1 MLCKRILHFPC
12 RGECL
17 LANQLKAIG
26 VDAFSVNFVSS
37 TIFWCPIEFPSP
49 AVFIEVTQGQRTFS
63 FRSGLPS
70 ELLKNGKAFLL
81 GYIGKIIVVVV
92 DGLVINKA
100 IDSNDGIYF
109 FPQRSRKTKVCVE
122 FLPRGAVNV
131 TKKARTV
138 FGNFGNYIN

>member
-1 MLCKRILHFPC
+1 M
-12 RGECL
+12 

-26 VDAFSVNFVSS
+26 VDAFPVNLVSS

-49 AVFIEVTQGQRTFS
+49 AVFIEVAQGQRTFS

-70 ELLKNGKAFLL
+70 EFLKNGEAFLL

-100 IDSNDGIYF
+100 IDSCEGIYF
-109 FPQRSRKTKVCVE
+109 FSQRSRKTKVCIE
-122 FLPRGAVNV
+122 LLPRGAVNV

-138 FGNFGNYIN
+138 FGKFGDHID